1 MRNRDLRDLIGG
13 LVMMAIGI
21 FAVIYAQRYDMGQL
35 QRMGPGYFPIVLGAL
50 LAILGFFIALPA
62 LFREGTKIE
71 IQWKSL
77 FWVAASL
84 LLFAGLLEQIGL
96 IFATMI
102 SIFASTMA
110 STLPWRSRVILAV
123 SVAAITYLIFSYGLG
138 MYLPTWPW
146 SY

>member
-1 MRNRDLRDLIGG
+1 MLNRDLRDLIGG

-35 QRMGPGYFPIVLGAL
+35 QRMGPGYFPIVLGSL

-62 LFREGTKIE
+62 LFREGTKVE

-77 FWVAASL
+77 LWVVASL
-84 LLFAGLLEQIGL
+84 LLFAGLLEKLGL
-96 IFATMI
+96 IFATII
-102 SIFASTMA
+102 SVIASTMA
-110 STLPWRSRVILAV
+110 STLPWRSRGILAV
-123 SVAAITYLIFSYGLG
+123 AVATITYLIFSFGLG

>member
-1 MRNRDLRDLIGG
+1 MLNRDLRDLIGG

-21 FAVIYAQRYDMGQL
+21 FAVIFAQRYVMGLL
-35 QRMGPGYFPIVLGAL
+35 QRMGPGYFPIVLGSL
-50 LAILGFFIALPA
+50 LAILGFFIAIPA
-62 LFREGTKIE
+62 LFRQGTKIE

-77 FWVAASL
+77 LWVVASL
-84 LLFAGLLEQIGL
+84 LLFAGLLEKLGL

-110 STLPWRSRVILAV
+110 STLPWRSRAILAV